1 MYGLRGDKLKKSVA
15 KALDFVGLTDKQH
28 VYPEKFSG
36 GMKRRLNIACAIA
49 HQPKLIIMDEPTA
62 GIDPQTRNYI
72 LQSVKKLKEEG
83 CTIIYTSHYMDEIEE
98 ICSHI
103 AIIDHGKIIAE
114 GTKEQLK
121 SIITEHNQI
130 EIEVRS
136 AEHFSV
142 EKLQDIVGVNT
153 AHMTDDKVIISTDA
167 EVNNMNDIIRALI
180 SGNVKILSVKTT
192 QPDLETVFF
201 DADRSKFARIKNDK
215 QEVREVQPLKILRI
229 ALKELKAFRDP
240 KILVFMLAT
249 PLLLMFI
256 LGTVLSNAFDSSAEI
271 NEIRLLAQLETG
283 DSMLQES
290 WESFVRESGQAG
302 IVFEQAGSYEAA
314 VQDVQNGRYTG
325 YVTISSDGIEYYGS
339 DRSELESSIV
349 KGMLTAFARGYNLET
364 VVTVDDAVTQS
375 IDNAM
380 NYVEEVSVHA
390 DRQPG
395 AMDYYA
401 ITMTTLIIL
410 FSALTAGQLME
421 SERKRNTAMRL
432 LAAPV
437 TRLQI
442 FIGKIAGTFF
452 LNALFVIIIV
462 FFLAR

>member
-1 MYGLRGDKLKKSVA
+1 
-15 KALDFVGLTDKQH
+15 
-28 VYPEKFSG
+28 
-36 GMKRRLNIACAIA
+36 
-49 HQPKLIIMDEPTA
+49 
-62 GIDPQTRNYI
+62 
-72 LQSVKKLKEEG
+72 
-83 CTIIYTSHYMDEIEE
+83 MDEIEE

-462 FFLAR
+462 FF